1 MRMIVA
7 QFIKPRVMEG
17 NMSHFTPSYPLE
29 GSHPKFKEN
38 SSISSMP
45 SQNAG
50 IDAIN
55 SAKITEKAS
64 ITEYCFTADRMPINT
79 AISIVK
85 VVSCSVSGNL
95 SLIISQTGMRS

>member
-1 MRMIVA
+1 
-7 QFIKPRVMEG
+7 
-17 NMSHFTPSYPLE
+17 MSHFTPSYPLE

-38 SSISSMP
+38 SSINSMP

-64 ITEYCFTADRMPINT
+64 ITEYCFTADRMPTGTPINT